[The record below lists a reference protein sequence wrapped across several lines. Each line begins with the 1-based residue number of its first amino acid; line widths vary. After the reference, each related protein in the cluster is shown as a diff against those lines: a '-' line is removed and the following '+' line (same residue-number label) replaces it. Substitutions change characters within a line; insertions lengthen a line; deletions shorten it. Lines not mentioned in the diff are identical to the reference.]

1 MSPQEVLLF
10 GMAGGLL
17 PDVIRIVRE
26 RHDPTVPPFLKS
38 PKFYVSLGLGV
49 LLGGFAAWLL
59 QAGTTKD
66 AVIYGFAAPELMTRL
81 ASTVSPGPEREAY
94 RGEATEPLEGE
105 QKSLLGWWAK

>member
-26 RHDPTVPPFLKS
+26 RHDPAVPPFLKS

-81 ASTVSPGPEREAY
+81 ASSASPGPEGEAY
-94 RGEATEPLEGE
+94 RGGAPTSVEGA
-105 QKSLLGWWAK
+105 QKSLRSWWAK

>member
-26 RHDPTVPPFLKS
+26 RHDPAVPPFLKS
-38 PKFYVSLGLGV
+38 PKFYLSLALGV

-81 ASTVSPGPEREAY
+81 ASTGSPGAEGEAY
-94 RGEATEPLEGE
+94 RGEAPVSPESPH
-105 QKSLLGWWAK
+105 KSLRSWWAK